1 MAELVR
7 RLAAGVAP
15 GGTLLLAG
23 HRPVEPAT
31 GKATAAAGQT
41 QVSVEVAVAVLD
53 PRDGEILVAEER
65 PRAAAG
71 TGVDAVVRARRIR

>member
-1 MAELVR
+1 MR

-31 GKATAAAGQT
+31 GKATAGQT